1 MKYLLALCL
10 LAGSAHAALI
20 KQDFLAPND
29 GFLILDTATNTEWLT
44 PFYTRN
50 QTYNNAFVANL
61 ISTYGFRY
69 ATAAEAIGLLN
80 DNFPTT
86 SSAYPGDV
94 ASYASANSFLNLFG
108 VAGPIGCS
116 TQTGA
121 VPCPRT
127 QGLTSTPGSTDTH
140 LAFGMA
146 TVNNA
151 TGYVILN
158 NNWPDSI
165 ADIQTG
171 SFLLR
176 PAASQGIPEPASSA
190 LLGLGMAGCLL
201 ARRRPRT

>member
-121 VPCPRT
+121 VPCPARRALLPPRAAPT
-127 QGLTSTPGSTDTH
+127 HISPSAWQPSTTPPAMSSSITIGLT
-140 LAFGMA
+140 
-146 TVNNA
+146 
-151 TGYVILN
+151 
-158 NNWPDSI
+158 
-165 ADIQTG
+165 
-171 SFLLR
+171 R
-176 PAASQGIPEPASSA
+176 
-190 LLGLGMAGCLL
+190 
-201 ARRRPRT
+201 